1 MVLMYMLM
9 QTLILNV
16 VGLHP
21 RERSLAF
28 GDRVMNVNMRDKS
41 SKSSIEPKPSAK
53 SKSSKSST
61 SISDKSSKKSKSI
74 SEKSSKSSKKSK
86 STAFKSSK
94 SFKKSKFLNRERWQ
108 NHKGSKSFK
117 GFKSSKSFKSFKSS
131 KSFKSES
138 STTTSLSEMA
148 HYAKMDHQPERVEE
162 KDPLVKASA
171 ETEPPKLFWYELGA
185 AICGVSFLVHVY
197 ILRKKLGSTTTT
209 RDSGGAYKPI
219 AMNGGEAELTK
230 FGSKNDLDAEYG
242 DGDESD
248 DDEDLG
254 SPESFGMRAQ

>member
-1 MVLMYMLM
+1 
-9 QTLILNV
+9 
-16 VGLHP
+16 
-21 RERSLAF
+21 
-28 GDRVMNVNMRDKS
+28 
-41 SKSSIEPKPSAK
+41 
-53 SKSSKSST
+53 
-61 SISDKSSKKSKSI
+61 
-74 SEKSSKSSKKSK
+74 
-86 STAFKSSK
+86 
-94 SFKKSKFLNRERWQ
+94 
-108 NHKGSKSFK
+108 
-117 GFKSSKSFKSFKSS
+117 
-131 KSFKSES
+131 
-138 STTTSLSEMA
+138 
-148 HYAKMDHQPERVEE
+148 MDHQPERVEE

-254 SPESFGMRAQ
+254 SPESFGMEPNDDTKNFSRRITRSTITASSYCVFSLTPKWKTVASFPLVGRLLSDNANTHTQGSSVLRTPLQLERCHVMVL